1 MSLDVELGL
10 RVEIR
15 PLGREALMN
24 VYYTA
29 LCIRKR
35 AEDLLRPMGLSDVQ
49 LNVLLILAEQAGED
63 GLSQSR
69 ISEMLL
75 VNRANVTSL
84 VDRME
89 RDGLVERRKASD
101 RRVKMVCL
109 TELGRGVLERVR
121 PVYMR
126 EISESATLDEDE
138 QRELIRLLE
147 KVRAGIRH
155 EA

>member
-10 RVEIR
+10 RGEIR

-49 LNVLLILAEQAGED
+49 LNVLLMLAEQGGED

-155 EA
+155 